1 MAMIDINWN
10 PSTRELRQFAGI
22 WFPGLF
28 ILVGGLVWHK
38 TGSLSMAAT
47 IWSVAFVV
55 SLLGYLIPPFMRL
68 IFVGWMVAAFPIG
81 WTISHVMLAVI
92 FYLVLTPIGLLM
104 RMFGYDAVQRQ
115 LDRSAKTYWVPHNPG
130 GDTKRYFKQF

>member
-10 PSTRELRQFAGI
+10 PTTRELRQFAGV
-22 WFPGLF
+22 WFPGFF
-28 ILVGGLVWHK
+28 ILLGGVVGYK
-38 TGSLSMAAT
+38 TGSLPIAAT
-47 IWSVAFVV
+47 IWSVSFVV
-55 SLLGYLIPPFMRL
+55 SLIGYLVPSFMRV
-68 IFVGWMVAAFPIG
+68 IFVGWMLAGYPIG

-92 FYLVLTPIGLLM
+92 FYLVLAPIGLLM
-104 RMFGYDAVQRQ
+104 RLFGNDPMQRQ